1 LSKHAPIQVVAA
13 KPKCPFLQT
22 RTYTGRGNN
31 PKVPVPSNTHLDH
44 GNKSKVPV
52 PSNTHLFR
60 SWQQIQSSHSFKHAP
75 IQVVA
80 TNPKCPFLQT
90 RTYTGRGIN
99 PKSPFL
105 QTRTYTGRGINPKCP
120 FLQTRTYT
128 GRGNKL
134 TGCPFLQTRT
144 YTGRGI
150 NPKCPFLQTRTF
162 TGRGSKSKVLVPS
175 NTHLNR
181 K

>member
-1 LSKHAPIQVVAA
+1 VAA

-128 GRGNKL
+128 GRGSKSKL
-134 TGCPFLQTRT
+134 PVHSNTHLYRSWQQIQSAHSFKHAPLQVVAINPKFPFLQTRT
-144 YTGRGI
+144 
-150 NPKCPFLQTRTF
+150 
-162 TGRGSKSKVLVPS
+162 
-175 NTHLNR
+175 
-181 K
+181 